1 MSDVENSFFPD
12 KVALKESY
20 DVFMPILTAILF
32 SIEHKLKKTINLP
45 SKPTYKTRV
54 KGFTSYYKKLMRI
67 KPYALKDEK
76 LPALSDLI
84 GIRIV
89 LF

>member
-32 SIEHKLKKTINLP
+32 SIEHKLKKQLIYPQNP
-45 SKPTYKTRV
+45 
-54 KGFTSYYKKLMRI
+54 RI
-67 KPYALKDEK
+67 KH
-76 LPALSDLI
+76 
-84 GIRIV
+84 V
-89 LF
+89 